1 MKAHILLICGFVC
14 LAVFLNAVENPNVPD
29 LRLEEK
35 PSFHLM
41 GKSLRDNR
49 DPGTLLMLWLEF
61 FKTASIVPKP
71 VPGVEYGLYA
81 YGDGKPPTTD
91 SQVIYLAGYEVPN
104 LNIKPSLLNAT
115 TIPAARYA
123 VFEHIGSFTNILGTI
138 DSIFS
143 TWLPAHNLRPA
154 AQFYFERY
162 DEDSKIESENSV
174 IEIWVPV
181 EIKNSN

>member
-14 LAVFLNAVENPNVPD
+14 LATLLCAVENPALPS

-49 DPGTLLMLWLEF
+49 DPGVLLMLWLDF

-71 VPGVEYGLYA
+71 IPGVEYGLYA
-81 YGDGKPPTTD
+81 YGDGLSPTTD
-91 SQVIYLAGYEVPN
+91 QQVIYLAGYEVPS

-115 TIPAARYA
+115 TIPAAKYA
-123 VFEHIGSFTNILGTI
+123 VFEHVGSFTNILGTI

-143 TWLPAHNLRPA
+143 TWLPAHNLKPA

-162 DEDSKIESENSV
+162 DEDSKIESESTV

-181 EIKNSN
+181 ELKNSN